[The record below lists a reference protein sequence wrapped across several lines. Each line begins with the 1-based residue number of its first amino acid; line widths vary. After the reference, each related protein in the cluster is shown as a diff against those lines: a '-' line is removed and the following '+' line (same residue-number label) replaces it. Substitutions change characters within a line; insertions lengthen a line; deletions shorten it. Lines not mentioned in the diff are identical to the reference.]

1 MDFGCC
7 GVLLVKG
14 MAAYSCRSICRKIA
28 ALSESR
34 QLKRS
39 FKICYLSLWLP
50 LEQYSAQD

>member
-1 MDFGCC
+1 MVFWCC
-7 GVLLVKG
+7 GVLLEKG
-14 MAAYSCRSICRKIA
+14 MAAYPCRSICRKIA

-39 FKICYLSLWLP
+39 FKICYLNLWLP

>member
-7 GVLLVKG
+7 GVLLEKG